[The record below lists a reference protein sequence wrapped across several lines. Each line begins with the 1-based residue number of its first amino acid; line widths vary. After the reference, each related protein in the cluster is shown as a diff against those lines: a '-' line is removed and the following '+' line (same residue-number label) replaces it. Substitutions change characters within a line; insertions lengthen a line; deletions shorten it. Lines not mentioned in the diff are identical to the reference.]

1 MNSCLSLSQTH
12 PNRLWILSQ
21 IIWVHP
27 CSWGFVVWGCPSSL
41 VLEEHFT
48 RTVLVLLVVVASKT
62 NGIGVFWC
70 FSLSGWCWR
79 SFRFKLGFQKRLS
92 TPQNLRKFLRIQIW
106 NKMLAFLSETLNL
119 AASFIVGIQWKSWP
133 QSHCPL
139 YLPFTFSRQSPP
151 GRELDKKPNASY
163 I

>member
-1 MNSCLSLSQTH
+1 MNFWPHALPPPPT
-12 PNRLWILSQ
+12 
-21 IIWVHP
+21 
-27 CSWGFVVWGCPSSL
+27 
-41 VLEEHFT
+41 
-48 RTVLVLLVVVASKT
+48 VLLVVGASKK

-79 SFRFKLGFQKRLS
+79 SFWFKLGFQKRLS

-119 AASFIVGIQWKSWP
+119 AASFIVGIQCKSWP
-133 QSHCPL
+133 KSHCPL
-139 YLPFTFSRQSPP
+139 YIPFTFFRQWPP

-163 I
+163 ITYIIKMATPENTTPKWPFLPLGVIQKL